1 MIKRCPIYKFTDTK
15 CNPVFINVDD
25 IVAFY
30 YNAAFISTEIRLRNK
45 MTFHVKESCEEIG
58 KNILDFYNSLK

>member
-1 MIKRCPIYKFTDTK
+1 
-15 CNPVFINVDD
+15 
-25 IVAFY
+25 VAFY

-58 KNILDFYNSLK
+58 KNILEFYNSLK